1 MFHLITIL
9 IPAINTTII
18 VTIFQI
24 YIFLLYLLYLLYLLD
39 LLTIFY
45 LKIKLCSNFFYKHQF
60 LILPITDNSI
70 IFTDELSKSIF
81 YNNYLYRIY
90 NNNNTN
96 L

>member
-1 MFHLITIL
+1 MFNLITIL
-9 IPAINTTII
+9 NRDARNKYYNNCYN
-18 VTIFQI
+18 FSN
-24 YIFLLYLLYLLYLLD
+24 LYFFTD
-39 LLTIFY
+39 LFY